1 MTALVGILLVLQTQS
16 TTTTPIAPPVRSVAA
31 VVAPAPPV
39 LDGQDTDAVWQSA
52 LIISEFL
59 EARPT
64 EGAPAKQ
71 RTEGRIAYDEHN
83 IYVFVRLYDTHPDSI
98 ISLLS
103 RRDDQTNSDNIIV
116 MLDSYHD
123 KRTGY
128 EFVVNPAGVKADYAV
143 YSDGNEDG
151 AWDGI
156 WEAETSIDSLGWTA
170 EFKIPLSQ
178 LRFSPGAT
186 NTFGIMLWR
195 NIPRYNSQVTWP
207 LYRQSQSGFV
217 SQWGDLTGLA
227 NLASPRKAELT
238 PYMVTQ
244 NEPRFSPTGLERH
257 QAFNIGGD
265 LKYGISSNLTLNA
278 TVNPDFGQVDADPA
292 VLNLSAFETFFSERR
307 PFFVEGA
314 GLFNFNLNCFVV
326 VDCSTGEGLF
336 YSRRIGRAP
345 TLRGFYGDA
354 SSPLAT
360 TIIGAAKVTGRTPG
374 GFSLGIIDAVTD
386 REDGPNDETLEP
398 ATNYAVVRANKDYNN
413 GNSSF
418 GVMGTAVNRS
428 MDQFS
433 SPILHRNAY
442 AAGLDAR
449 HRFGRFEVS
458 GSVDASRVEGSPEA
472 MSRTQRSSVH
482 LYQRPDGG
490 LDFDSTRTSLTG
502 SYADIRFGKVGGQVT
517 RFETGYSRT
526 SPGFD
531 VNDVGF
537 LRQGD
542 RQTFTNWFSFNW
554 RKPTSLYNVFRWNL
568 NWAQYWTAAGLPT
581 DRWFNSN
588 IHMTFRNN
596 WSIHTGGTLGGL
608 GATYCDRCARGGP
621 ALRQDKYISPW
632 GGIVGDDRRQIVP
645 QFWVNYGRSDGGRS
659 HYINL
664 NPSVDFKLSSRF
676 VSSLSFNYTRNT
688 DHTQF
693 FGILT
698 DSNGV
703 DQSTFAHLE
712 QKELGI
718 TWRLNYTF
726 TPEMTLQVYAQPF
739 ISKGTWSDVRQLSA
753 DPRASDYDARFEPFE
768 DAAVINNPGG
778 FNFMQFRSNLVFR
791 WEYRPGSTV
800 FLVWQQGRLID
811 RPNEGIDNFRSNLG
825 DLFGE
830 RADDVFLVK
839 FSYWLDW

>member
-1 MTALVGILLVLQTQS
+1 MTALVGILLALQTQS
-16 TTTTPIAPPVRSVAA
+16 TTPATIPSPVRTTSA

-39 LDGQDTDAVWQSA
+39 LDGMDTDAVWQGA
-52 LIISEFL
+52 PVISEFY

-64 EGAPAKQ
+64 EGATAKQ
-71 RTEGRIAYDEHN
+71 RTEGRIAYDQHN
-83 IYVFVRLYDTHPDSI
+83 IYVFLRMYDSHPDSI

-103 RRDDQTNSDNIIV
+103 RRDAQTNSDNIIV

-156 WEAETSIDSLGWTA
+156 WEVATKVDSLGWTA
-170 EFKIPLSQ
+170 EFKIPFSQ

-186 NTFGIMLWR
+186 NTFGVMLWR

-227 NLASPRKAELT
+227 NLANPRKAEFT
-238 PYMVTQ
+238 PYLVTQ
-244 NEPRFSPTGLERH
+244 NEPHFGSNGLERH
-257 QAFNIGGD
+257 QAINVGGD

-307 PFFVEGA
+307 PFFVEGK
-314 GLFNFNLNCFVV
+314 GLFDFNLNCFVV
-326 VDCSTGEGLF
+326 IDCSSGEGLF
-336 YSRRIGRAP
+336 YSRRIGRSP
-345 TLRGFYGDA
+345 TLSGFYGDA

-386 REDGPNDETLEP
+386 RENTAADVTLEP
-398 ATNYAVVRANKDYNN
+398 ATNYAVVRANQDFNN

-418 GVMGTAVNRS
+418 GVMGTGVNRS
-428 MDQFS
+428 MDQWS
-433 SPILHRNAY
+433 SPILHRDAY
-442 AAGLDAR
+442 AGGVDGR

-458 GSVDASRVEGSPEA
+458 GSFDLSRVGGSPEA
-472 MSRTQRSSVH
+472 IARTQRSSVH
-482 LYQRPDGG
+482 LYQRPDGD
-490 LDFDSTRTSLTG
+490 LAFDSTRTSLSG
-502 SYADIRFGKVGGQVT
+502 SYFDMRFNKVGGRLT
-517 RFETGYSRT
+517 RFEVGYSRT

-537 LRQGD
+537 LRQAD
-542 RQTFTNWFSFNW
+542 RQTLTGWFSFNW

-568 NWAQYWTAAGLPT
+568 NWWQYWSTAGLPT
-581 DRWFNSN
+581 DRAFNSN
-588 IHMTFRNN
+588 IHATFHNN
-596 WSIHTGGTLGGL
+596 WSIHTGGTVAVGS
-608 GATYCDRCARGGP
+608 TFCDRCARGGP
-621 ALRQDKYISPW
+621 ALRQDPWIAPW
-632 GGIVGDDRRQIVP
+632 GGIVGDDRKSIVP
-645 QFWVNYGRSDGGRS
+645 SMFVNYFRGDDGRSE
-659 HYINL
+659 NL
-664 NPSVDFKLSSRF
+664 SLSPEVDFKLASRF
-676 VSSLSFNYTRNT
+676 TTSLSVNYSRNT
-688 DHTQF
+688 DNTQF
-693 FGILT
+693 FGNFQDNLG
-698 DSNGV
+698 NLH
-703 DQSTFAHLE
+703 STFAHLE

-726 TPEMTLQVYAQPF
+726 TPTATLQLYAQPF
-739 ISKGTWSDVRQLSA
+739 VSKGTYSDVRELSA
-753 DPRASDYDARFEPFE
+753 DPRANDYNGRFIAYG
-768 DAAVINNPGG
+768 DTAVTNNPGG
-778 FNFMQFRSNLVFR
+778 FNFKQFRSNVVFR

-800 FLVWQQGRLID
+800 FLVWSQGRQAFNPL
-811 RPNEGIDNFRSNLG
+811 EGTDNFRGNLN
-825 DLFGE
+825 DLFRQ

-839 FSYWLDW
+839 FSYWFDW